1 MSAFTTTLLTQW
13 AQARAEWEASARLRA
28 GLWAV
33 LGIGLLWL
41 LLLLLDACDA
51 ASQRILAREAELQR
65 LSKAAKGDLWGQRLA
80 QGKEQLAAVEG
91 MLWAEPELGLSEAAF
106 QDWLR
111 EVSSRIGLKTREL
124 QVSRVEPAKMDQKDP
139 LPADTALLRA
149 RMVVDLQRAPLFS
162 FLAEIARNERSIVVE
177 RLVMRA
183 QAQPPLAE
191 IELRALAR
199 RPGAKP

>member
-1 MSAFTTTLLTQW
+1 MSAFSTTLQTQW
-13 AQARAEWEASARLRA
+13 AQARAEWEASARLRV

-51 ASQRILAREAELQR
+51 GVQRLQTREAELQR
-65 LSKAAKGDLWGQRLA
+65 LTSAAKGDLWGQRLA
-80 QGKEQLAAVEG
+80 QGQDHLAAVQG
-91 MLWAEPELGLSEAAF
+91 MVWSEPELGLSEAAF

-111 EVSSRIGLKTREL
+111 EVSSRLGLKAREL
-124 QVSRVEPAKMDQKDP
+124 QVSRIEAGKLDQKDP
-139 LPADTALLRA
+139 LPTDTTLLRA
-149 RMVVDLQRAPLFS
+149 RMVVDLQRGPLFS
-162 FLAEIARNERSIVVE
+162 FLAEVARNERSIVVE

-183 QAQPPLAE
+183 QSQPATAE

-199 RPGAKP
+199 RPGATP

>member
-1 MSAFTTTLLTQW
+1 MSTFTTTLQSQW
-13 AQARAEWEASARLRA
+13 AQVRAEWAASARLRA

-41 LLLLLDACDA
+41 LLVLLDACDA
-51 ASQRILAREAELQR
+51 SAQRIQAREAEFQR
-65 LSKAAKGDLWGQRLA
+65 LSKASRGDLWGQRQA
-80 QGKEQLAAVEG
+80 QAQENLAALES
-91 MLWAEPELGLSEAAF
+91 MLWSEPELGLSEAAF

-124 QVSRVEPAKMDQKDP
+124 QVSRVEPSKQDQKDP
-139 LPADTALLRA
+139 LPADVTLMRA
-149 RMVVDLQRAPLFS
+149 RMVVELQRAPLFS
-162 FLAEIARNERSIVVE
+162 FLAEIARNERSVVVE
-177 RLVMRA
+177 RWVLRA
-183 QAQPPLAE
+183 HSQPAVAE